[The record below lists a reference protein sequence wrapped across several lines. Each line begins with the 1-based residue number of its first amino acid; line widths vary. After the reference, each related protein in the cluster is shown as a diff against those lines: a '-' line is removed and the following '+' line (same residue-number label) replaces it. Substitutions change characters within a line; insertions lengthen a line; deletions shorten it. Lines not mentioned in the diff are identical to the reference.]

1 MHVQNYYRL
10 KSKCLVACIPFSSFI
25 PSLGVVEA
33 SGRDPLKGYKKIY
46 CVFSELSGM
55 AFDLNVN
62 RKYYCN
68 LSVCRL
74 SLTPDVGKQTRYHVV
89 NTSEC
94 ASFSSFNSVP

>member
-1 MHVQNYYRL
+1 M
-10 KSKCLVACIPFSSFI
+10 
-25 PSLGVVEA
+25 ET
-33 SGRDPLKGYKKIY
+33 SGWGTLKGYKKNLLSL
-46 CVFSELSGM
+46 FSELSDM
-55 AFDLNVN
+55 AFDSNVN

-94 ASFSSFNSVP
+94 ASFRSFQYLKAYKVISKT